1 MAPSDERSPTTSPL
15 RYLAQYRLPIGAGIL
30 CLVGTNLMAQAIP
43 WVVKR
48 TVEAVEHAATGWAVG
63 RLALVIA
70 AMALGQALMRI
81 PSRIFIF
88 NAARQAEY
96 HIRNVLFTRLVQADS
111 GFYRRFRIGDLMSRL
126 TNDLASVRA
135 LYGPGVLHV
144 VNTVFAYA
152 IALPVMLRIDPGLT
166 LWSLLPYPVLLL
178 GARSFARGIYSRSRR
193 MQVALAGMSSGVQ
206 EDLAG
211 IREVKLYGVEEHRA
225 ARFGEVSAG
234 YLHHAVRLAG
244 WRAALIP
251 FVGIGTGASLV
262 VVLWLGGVKVID
274 GRLTLGDLVAINLY
288 VGMLAWPTMSIGWIL
303 SLWQRGIA
311 SWHRLQE
318 IFGMVSPLEVDLSAA
333 AAVRK
338 TEKPAPPAIS
348 ARGLSLSIDD
358 NTILADIDLEVPPGS
373 ICAVVGRVGCGKTS
387 LVEAIARLVEVAPGT
402 LFFDGKCVT
411 ELPVEQ
417 ARALVA
423 YAPQTAFLFSA
434 TVRENIAF
442 GLQSH
447 WSAFGPSPRAHMS
460 AEDAE
465 TERIN
470 WAVKVAG
477 LVPDLSSFPDGL
489 DTLVGERG
497 LSLSGGQRQ
506 RIALARALVADR
518 PVLLLDDSLSSV
530 DADTERRILEGLAGA
545 LEGRTVILVSH
556 RLSALQH
563 ADHVLVLD
571 GGTVSE
577 RGTHAE
583 LLAREGSLYGQ
594 LYRRQLLMQE
604 LEIDDS
610 GAPSAP
616 DDDEGWELPE
626 GWGEEEPG

>member
-1 MAPSDERSPTTSPL
+1 MAPSDDRAPTTSPL
-15 RYLAQYRLPIGAGIL
+15 RYLVQYRLPIGAGVA

-48 TVEAVEHAATGWAVG
+48 TVEAIEHAATGWEVG

-70 AMALGQALMRI
+70 AMAVGQAALRI

-126 TNDLASVRA
+126 TNDLSSVRA

-152 IALPVMLRIDPGLT
+152 IALPVMLRIDTTLT
-166 LWSLLPYPVLLL
+166 LWALLPYPVLLL
-178 GARSFARGIYSRSRR
+178 GARSFARGIYTRSRR
-193 MQVALAGMSSGVQ
+193 MQAALSGMSAGVQ

-211 IREVKLYGVEEHRA
+211 IREVKLYDVAGHRA
-225 ARFGEVSAG
+225 ARFGEASAS
-234 YLHHAVRLAG
+234 YLHHALRLAS

-251 FVGIGTGASLV
+251 FVGIGAGASLV
-262 VVLWLGGVKVID
+262 IVLWLGGVKVID
-274 GRLTLGDLVAINLY
+274 GRLSLGDLVAINLY

-318 IFGMVSPLEVDLSAA
+318 VFGAASPLEVDLSSSASA
-333 AAVRK
+333 KAQGQ
-338 TEKPAPPAIS
+338 PPAIS
-348 ARGLSLSIDD
+348 VRGLGLAIDG
-358 NTILADIDLEVPPGS
+358 NRVLEDIDLEVPPGT

-387 LVEAIARLVEVAPGT
+387 LVEAIARLVEVPPGT
-402 LFFDGKCVT
+402 LYFDGKCVT
-411 ELPVEQ
+411 ELPVAEV
-417 ARALVA
+417 RAQVA

-434 TVRENIAF
+434 TVGENIAF
-442 GLQSH
+442 GMPPG
-447 WSAFGPSPRAHMS
+447 ATRDIP
-460 AEDAE
+460 
-465 TERIN
+465 
-470 WAVKVAG
+470 WAARVAG
-477 LVPDLSSFPDGL
+477 LEPDLSSFPDGL
-489 DTLVGERG
+489 DTMVGERG

-518 PVLLLDDSLSSV
+518 PVLILDDSLSSV
-530 DADTERRILEGLAGA
+530 DADTERRILEGLTGA

-571 GGTVSE
+571 GGRVAE
-577 RGTHAE
+577 RGTHSE

-594 LYRRQLLMQE
+594 LYRRQLLLEE
-604 LEIDDS
+604 LAVDDVD
-610 GAPSAP
+610 APEAGDGNGEAWSEEAP
-616 DDDEGWELPE
+616 GD